1 MFKKFKAG
9 GLTLPD
15 FKLQWY
21 TQSAIGKKKKK
32 TKKHEQM
39 NGTEKRARNRPT
51 HM

>member
-15 FKLQWY
+15 FKLQWCI
-21 TQSAIGKKKKK
+21 QSAMGKKKK
-32 TKKHEQM
+32 TTTHEQM